1 MKIHKQVW
9 TAPFIE
15 KFLWKAFILKPC
27 MKEKTRLPQ
36 ELHGLSGFAQNPS
49 RPKLG
54 MISFILGCEYEGL
67 SEARKPPTWEH
78 QRVRAQY
85 SHSNLSFCKCTR
97 MIWTVKS
104 ARERASSTASL
115 RASQVSFPILLS
127 NPRNIC
133 KFRADA
139 GRRAIGDGSR
149 LVWE

>member
-49 RPKLG
+49 RPNCMNIHSYSPRLWR
-54 MISFILGCEYEGL
+54 L
-67 SEARKPPTWEH
+67 SLSSSEPPTWEH

-104 ARERASSTASL
+104 AREECLRRFAL